1 MGRKKKY
8 ITEDEKKISNR
19 EKYMRFYWKN
29 KDKIK
34 KINLQRYYA
43 KKINN

>member
-8 ITEDEKKISNR
+8 ITKEEKIISNR
-19 EKYMRFYWKN
+19 EKYMRFYLKN
-29 KDKIK
+29 REKIK
-34 KINLQRYYA
+34 KINLERYHA